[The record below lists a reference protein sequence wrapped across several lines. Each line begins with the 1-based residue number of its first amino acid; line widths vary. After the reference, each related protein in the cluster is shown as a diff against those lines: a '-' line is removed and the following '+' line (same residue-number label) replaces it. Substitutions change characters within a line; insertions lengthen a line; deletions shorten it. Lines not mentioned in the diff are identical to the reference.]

1 MDAHFSAEEHFCRG
15 EAELEG
21 GRHTAALEH
30 FRAAHRLDP
39 TSARIRS
46 FYGLCIGLAESRFDR
61 ALELCRTSAKEE
73 FFNPV
78 LYHNLARVHLAFGF
92 KAEAI
97 RYLRRGLMIDPAS
110 APIRDGAGATRR
122 PAPPRARLPAPA
134 APAESLVRP
143 PAPAR
148 ARQRAGRCAG
158 SVSRLARSSLGERR
172 LAELTSGAA
181 VVICPA
187 LFEDPTRGCSWAA

>member
-1 MDAHFSAEEHFCRG
+1 MDAQFSAEEHFCRG
-15 EAELEG
+15 EEELQG
-21 GRHTAALEH
+21 GRHAAALEH

-39 TSARIRS
+39 TSARVRS

-61 ALELCRTSAKEE
+61 ALDLCRSSAKEE

-110 APIRDGAGATRR
+110 APIREELARLGSRRRPVLGFLRRRHLLNRWFGRWFRRQEDEDRAGA
-122 PAPPRARLPAPA
+122 LPA
-134 APAESLVRP
+134 
-143 PAPAR
+143 
-148 ARQRAGRCAG
+148 
-158 SVSRLARSSLGERR
+158 
-172 LAELTSGAA
+172 
-181 VVICPA
+181 
-187 LFEDPTRGCSWAA
+187 